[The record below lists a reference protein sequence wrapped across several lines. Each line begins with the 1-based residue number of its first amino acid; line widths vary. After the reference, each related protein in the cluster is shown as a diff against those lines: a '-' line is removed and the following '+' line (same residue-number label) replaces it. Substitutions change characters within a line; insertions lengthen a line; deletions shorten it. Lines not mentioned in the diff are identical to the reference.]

1 MRIKDITT
9 MLEKEGTWVS
19 RDIVTRD
26 HILFGSDETEVTKI
40 GVCWVATKKV
50 ILEAIKQGIHFI
62 ISHENP
68 FYQCSTRMNTAAI
81 ISAEEKKKL
90 LKEHD
95 ITVYRCHD
103 VWDLIP
109 EAGVAD
115 QWAKRLG
122 FAFEK
127 RVISSFYQAADIT
140 PMTTRALA
148 LHTANVLK
156 QDGQQGVYLFGDS
169 DKIVQRIA
177 IGTGA
182 ATNIYQMLGFD
193 PDAVIVSDDGINN
206 YDAAQFAIDQ
216 NIPMIVV
223 NHSCCEVAGIKAMA
237 AYLNRRLPEVRSY
250 YLDAGYHV
258 SYFSAES

>member
-1 MRIKDITT
+1 MRIKDITA
-9 MLEKEGTWVS
+9 MLEKEGSWVS
-19 RDIVTRD
+19 RDIITRD
-26 HILFGSDETEVTKI
+26 HILFGDDEKDVTKI

-50 ILEAIKQGIHFI
+50 ILEAIREEISFI
-62 ISHENP
+62 ITHENP

-81 ISAEEKKKL
+81 ISAEEKKRL
-90 LKEHD
+90 LKEHG

-103 VWDLIP
+103 VWDLMP

-127 RVISSFYQAADIT
+127 RVITSFYQAADIT
-140 PMTTRALA
+140 PMTAGALA
-148 LHTANVLK
+148 LHTTNVLK
-156 QDGQQGVYLFGDS
+156 QDGQQGVYLFGNPDQM
-169 DKIVQRIA
+169 VQRVV

-182 ATNIYQMLGFD
+182 ATNVYQMLGFN

-206 YDAAQFAIDQ
+206 YDAAQYAIDQ

-237 AYLNRRLPEVRSY
+237 TYLTEKLPGISTC

>member
-26 HILFGSDETEVTKI
+26 HILFGSDETDVTKI

-50 ILEAIKQGIHFI
+50 ILEAIKQEISFI
-62 ISHENP
+62 ITHENP

-90 LKEHD
+90 LKEYD

-127 RVISSFYQAADIT
+127 RRVSSFYQAADIT
-140 PMTTRALA
+140 PMTAGALA
-148 LHTANVLK
+148 LHTANTLK
-156 QDGQQGVYLFGDS
+156 QDGQLGVYLFGDS

-206 YDAAQFAIDQ
+206 YDAAQYAIDQ
-216 NIPMIVV
+216 NVPMIVV

-237 AYLNRRLPEVRSY
+237 YYLTEKLPEIKTC
-250 YLDAGYHV
+250 YLDAGYEV
-258 SYFSAES
+258 AYFCAD